1 MKLLIPNPS
10 VPLWGKILGYICT
23 SLAAL
28 AFVLINNYVA
38 MVMFVFLN
46 GIVWL
51 SIKAVIKFDN
61 WKKDTLAKDSFF
73 QENNFSLASYS
84 KFSMLAVSSTI
95 VRIVTT
101 NSNVQIKELR
111 NRSHSKQ
118 LVHYKSFDISE
129 IYKNYPSQRIDLTL
143 NGKNLNYMDIPVSEI
158 KSVQAILQG
167 DATEYGFLS
176 TSVKESSNFG
186 IRITTKQDL
195 MYDIDTQFSSEFCD
209 EINSHLS

>member
-1 MKLLIPNPS
+1 MKILIPNPS
-10 VPLWGKILGYICT
+10 VPLWGKILGYVCT

-28 AFVLINNYVA
+28 AFVLINKYVA

-61 WKKDTLAKDSFF
+61 WKKDTLAKDLFF
-73 QENNFSLASYS
+73 QENNFSLASYG
-84 KFSMLAVSSTI
+84 KFSMLAVSSSI
-95 VRIVTT
+95 IRIVNT
-101 NSNVQIKELR
+101 NSNVPIKNIDY
-111 NRSHSKQ
+111 NRRTKQ
-118 LVHYKSFDISE
+118 LVHTKYFDISE

-158 KSVQAILQG
+158 KSVQTILQG